1 MHNVHQDL
9 KCCLQFNKINYPG
22 RLVWTL
28 PKPTE
33 THLAGD
39 FVWGDFVAG
48 SPVPHID
55 HHVVLRANGNNV
67 LQVGRKSLKQCKMGA
82 EHFLETCLTLAWS
95 HGLINPQFP
104 WNMLHAMV
112 SQTPICFM
120 LVWQIPHFLEKF
132 HAIIRQTPHF
142 LEICFMPWS
151 DKPPTCLVWQT
162 PNFLETCFMPWFDK
176 PPFALCHGLTN
187 PCMLHAMVWQTP
199 NFLGT
204 CFMPWS
210 DKPPSASCHG
220 LTPPPPP
227 LSCYG
232 LTNPLFPWN
241 LLHAMIWQNGHVIYN
256 SAFPSVVVL
265 VLLVGWL
272 NGQCLGCLIWSA
284 IAFCCSMCVFWGFCF
299 FVFCTCGF
307 VCGFFL
313 CVCFSAN
320 GVGGGEGGRWGGK
333 VKITS
338 D

>member
-9 KCCLQFNKINYPG
+9 KCCLQFNKINYSG

-132 HAIIRQTPHF
+132 HAIIWQTPHF

-162 PNFLETCFMPWFDK
+162 PISLKHASCHGLTNPHLLYAMVWQTPVCFMPWSYKPPISLELASCHGLTNPHLLHAMVWHPPTPPLHAMVWQTPYFLETCFMPW
-176 PPFALCHGLTN
+176 
-187 PCMLHAMVWQTP
+187 
-199 NFLGT
+199 
-204 CFMPWS
+204 S
-210 DKPPSASCHG
+210 DK
-220 LTPPPPP
+220 TV
-227 LSCYG
+227 
-232 LTNPLFPWN
+232 
-241 LLHAMIWQNGHVIYN
+241 M
-256 SAFPSVVVL
+256 
-265 VLLVGWL
+265 
-272 NGQCLGCLIWSA
+272 
-284 IAFCCSMCVFWGFCF
+284 
-299 FVFCTCGF
+299 
-307 VCGFFL
+307 
-313 CVCFSAN
+313 
-320 GVGGGEGGRWGGK
+320 
-333 VKITS
+333 
-338 D
+338 